1 MTEDEFKALKVG
13 DEVYTVDRSDW
24 NANATN
30 GRRLTRRTVVKVNKK
45 TVATTGGGG
54 GESASTLLT
63 IEAGDAALAEFLR
76 LKAEREVLD
85 ARWRDVAGRLR
96 VALAGTPDDR
106 VVYVLAHGNYNYINI
121 NSSKI
126 DDAERLAAALEIGA
140 IALRLQG
147 DLRSLL
153 TDDSPT
159 VHMHLS
165 AAQAMRVL
173 AVLESAPQ

>member
-1 MTEDEFKALKVG
+1 MTEEEFKALKVG

-30 GRRLTRRTVVKVNKK
+30 SRRLIRQTVTKVNKK
-45 TVATTGGGG
+45 TVATTGGGA
-54 GESASTLLT
+54 GENASTLLT
-63 IEAGDAALAEFLR
+63 IEAGDAAMAEFLR
-76 LKAEREVLD
+76 IKAEREALD

-106 VVYVLAHGNYNYINI
+106 AVYVPAHGNYINI

-140 IALRLQG
+140 VALRLQG

-159 VHMHLS
+159 VHLHLS
-165 AAQAMRVL
+165 TAQAKRVL
-173 AVLESAPQ
+173 AALEAAPQ

>member
-30 GRRLTRRTVVKVNKK
+30 SRRITRRTVTKVNKK
-45 TVATTGGGG
+45 TVATTGGVGS
-54 GESASTLLT
+54 ENASTLLT
-63 IEAGDAALAEFLR
+63 IEAGDAAMAEFLR
-76 LKAEREVLD
+76 IKAEREALD

-106 VVYVLAHGNYNYINI
+106 IATASAQTWHVNI
-121 NSSKI
+121 NSNKI
-126 DDAERLAAALEIGA
+126 DDAERLAAAMEIGA
-140 IALRLQG
+140 VALRIQG
-147 DLRSLL
+147 DLHSRL

-159 VHMHLS
+159 VHLHLS
-165 AAQAMRVL
+165 TAQANRVL
-173 AVLESAPQ
+173 AVMEGTPQ

>member
-13 DEVYTVDRSDW
+13 DEVYVVDRSDW

-30 GRRLTRRTVVKVNKK
+30 GRRLTRRTVTKVNKK
-45 TVATTGGGG
+45 TVSVGGLGS
-54 GESASTLLT
+54 ENASTLLT
-63 IEAGDAALAEFLR
+63 IEAGDAAMAEFLR
-76 LKAEREVLD
+76 IKAEREALD

-96 VALAGTPDDR
+96 VALAGAPDDR
-106 VVYVLAHGNYNYINI
+106 AVHVPAHGNYINI

-159 VHMHLS
+159 VHLHLS
-165 AAQAMRVL
+165 TAQANLVL
-173 AVLESAPQ
+173 AALEAAPQ

>member
-30 GRRLTRRTVVKVNKK
+30 NRRLTRRTVVKVNKK
-45 TVATTGGGG
+45 TVATTGGGV
-54 GESASTLLT
+54 GENASTLMT
-63 IEAGDAALAEFLR
+63 IEAGDAAMVEFLR
-76 LKAEREVLD
+76 IKAEREALD
-85 ARWRDVAGRLR
+85 ARWRDVAARLR

-106 VVYVLAHGNYNYINI
+106 AVYVPSHSSHINI

-159 VHMHLS
+159 VHLHLS
-165 AAQAMRVL
+165 TAQAKRVL
-173 AVLESAPQ
+173 AALDAAPK

>member
-13 DEVYTVDRSDW
+13 DDVYTVDYSDW

-30 GRRLTRRTVVKVNKK
+30 NCRLTRRMVTKVNKK
-45 TVATTGGGG
+45 TVATTGSGGCKN
-54 GESASTLLT
+54 ASTLLT

-76 LKAEREVLD
+76 IKAEREAID
-85 ARWRDVAGRLR
+85 ARWRDIAARLR
-96 VALAGTPDDR
+96 AALAGTPDDR
-106 VVYVLAHGNYNYINI
+106 AVHVPAGNYVNI

-126 DDAERLAAALEIGA
+126 DDAEHIAAALEIGA
-140 IALRLQG
+140 LALRLQG

-159 VHMHLS
+159 VHLHLS
-165 AAQAMRVL
+165 TAQAMRVL
-173 AVLESAPQ
+173 AALEAAPQ

>member
-30 GRRLTRRTVVKVNKK
+30 NRRLTRRTVTKVNKK
-45 TVATTGGGG
+45 TVVVTGGLG
-54 GESASTLLT
+54 GENASTLLT

-76 LKAEREVLD
+76 IKAEREALD
-85 ARWRDVAGRLR
+85 ARWRDVAARLR

-106 VVYVLAHGNYNYINI
+106 AVYVPSHSSHINI

-159 VHMHLS
+159 VHLHLS
-165 AAQAMRVL
+165 TAQAKRVL
-173 AVLESAPQ
+173 AALDAAPQ